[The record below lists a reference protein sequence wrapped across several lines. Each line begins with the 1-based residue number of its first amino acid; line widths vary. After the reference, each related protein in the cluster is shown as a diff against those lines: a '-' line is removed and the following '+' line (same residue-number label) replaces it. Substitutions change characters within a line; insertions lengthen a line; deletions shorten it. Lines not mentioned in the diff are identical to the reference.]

1 MAEIE
6 VNDMAKRAA
15 PNEDSAVEKTLICTH
30 DDIRGIVANK
40 NNVLFATESEIYI
53 VSDNTPPR
61 PLAQIQVDEFGPILY
76 IAPWYEGVVVVCLYT
91 VHTVALDGTT
101 AILANKEACGFEEP
115 TGVCVRPDNHIVV
128 SNTYDLK
135 LITPTGEV
143 SILAGGGHG
152 YADGPSAS
160 AQFHRLS
167 RIGACSDNSVVV
179 LDNGNACLRRVYAD
193 GYTITI
199 GMKAREMVVNE
210 WGWSVP
216 KSPNTYNLV
225 GSGPAEIMVDMS
237 GLVVMLYKGSRRVR
251 EIQLQLTEPEDAV
264 KNNSG
269 ELLKHRIGNSTPTA
283 YIHSRFR
290 DYTDGSMIPRAALDY
305 FGRLLV
311 REYVGDNCQIMRY
324 DTNFA
329 PGVGAGV
336 MSAWTLANSAQFP
349 SYAQAVVSAVYEITP
364 NPDWDP
370 ALWEAILGFVPPT
383 KLGRP

>member
-6 VNDMAKRAA
+6 VNHMAKRAA

-30 DDIRGIVANK
+30 GGIRGIVANGG
-40 NNVLFATESEIYI
+40 NVLFATESEIYL
-53 VSDNTPPR
+53 VSDDTPPR
-61 PLAQIQVDEFGPILY
+61 PLAQILDEFGPILY
-76 IAPWYEGVVVVCLYT
+76 IAPWYDGVVVVCMNT

-101 AILANKEACGFEEP
+101 AILANAQACNFEEP

-135 LITPTGEV
+135 LITPRGEV
-143 SILAGGGHG
+143 SILAGGDIHN
-152 YADGPSAS
+152 YADGRGAA
-160 AQFHRLS
+160 AQFKRLS
-167 RIGACSDNSVVV
+167 GIGACSDNSVVV

-199 GMKAREMVVNE
+199 GMKAREMVTNE
-210 WGWSVP
+210 RGWSVP
-216 KSPNTYNLV
+216 KSPNNYNLV
-225 GSGPAEIMVDMS
+225 GSRPAEIMVDMT
-237 GLVVMLYKGSRRVR
+237 GLVVVLYEGSRHVR
-251 EIQLQLTEPEDAV
+251 EIQLQLTEPKDNV

-269 ELLKHRIGNSTPTA
+269 ELRQHRIGNSTPTM
-283 YIHSRFR
+283 YTNSRFR
-290 DYTDGSMIPRAALDY
+290 DYTDGSIPRAALDY

-311 REYVGDNCQIMRY
+311 REYVEGNCQIMRY

-370 ALWEAILGFVPPT
+370 ALWEVILGFVPPT